1 MAREHT
7 NSQKRFGKR
16 LRSHRVRRGL
26 SVVEAAYK
34 ADLHGDS
41 WYKYERGER
50 WPSIPALQRIATAV
64 EIRPADLLD

>member
-1 MAREHT
+1 M
-7 NSQKRFGKR
+7 
-16 LRSHRVRRGL
+16 RSGL
-26 SVVEAAYK
+26 SVVEAAGK

-64 EIRPADLLD
+64 AISPADLLD

>member
-1 MAREHT
+1 M
-7 NSQKRFGKR
+7 
-16 LRSHRVRRGL
+16 

-64 EIRPADLLD
+64 AIRPADLLD